1 MNFLE
6 EKMPTDLNTIF
17 SRNISLINL
26 ADEVIFY
33 LRSQNYDRALRTAY
47 RLINILSNQ
56 IEMILINTDYFNKKY
71 VVVDHDETLSIVAN
85 LCKAQE
91 SRDYILLADLYELQ
105 LIPLLISIQEI
116 IISNGDILMKDTLD
130 NQSINLISEADS
142 VLGSKL
148 ASIQNVSHLRQQGY
162 YVEFTSCGRMTLAID
177 MKDGKH
183 YLHSNNRVGYEAFTL
198 ANSWYSIDKT
208 KYIIYGLGLGYHIS
222 ELLTIDSNIQ
232 LEIYESD
239 INIIYLACL
248 YADGI
253 RIITDSRIKL
263 IYDPDFSKLAKRMAM
278 VDSDMNIHYPSLK
291 TIKNQLLQEKL
302 EDYFI
307 QQSSIKNQLSLLNS
321 NFSSNINNY
330 DRIIDELK
338 TRFQGK
344 SLYIVAAGPSLDK
357 NYMQL
362 MNANDNDIIL
372 ATGTVFRKLMKSGI
386 TPDYFIV
393 LDANER
399 VYQQVKGYEES
410 NVPMLFLSTAYKGF
424 ALNYSG
430 KKYIICQ
437 KDYFRAEELALKN
450 NLMLFNTGGSVSTI
464 ALDIGIQFGCKR
476 IIFLGLDL
484 AYTDN
489 YVHASDTSS
498 RELSNTNDLRQVED
512 INGKLVYTSRNL
524 DMYRKWIEKRID
536 GVKGIEF
543 IDATEG
549 GAKIK
554 GMKAMKLSDCI
565 FSDIN

>member
-1 MNFLE
+1 
-6 EKMPTDLNTIF
+6 MPTDINIIF
-17 SRNISLINL
+17 LKNITLINL

-33 LRSQNYDRALRTAY
+33 LRSQNYDRGLRTAY
-47 RLINILSNQ
+47 RLINVLSNQ
-56 IEMILINTDYFNKKY
+56 IEMILLNTDYFNKEY
-71 VVVDHDETLSIVAN
+71 VVVDHDETLSIVTN

-91 SRDYILLADLYELQ
+91 SRDYILLADLYEIQ

-116 IISNGDILMKDTLD
+116 IVNNGDVLIKDILD
-130 NQSINLISEADS
+130 NQSINSIAEVDP
-142 VLGSKL
+142 VLGNKL
-148 ASIQNVSHLRQQGY
+148 ASIQSASYLRQQGY
-162 YVEFTSCGRMTLAID
+162 YVEFTSCGCMTLAIE
-177 MKDGKH
+177 MSNGKH

-208 KYIIYGLGLGYHIS
+208 EYIIYGLGLGYHII

-232 LEIYESD
+232 IEIYESD

-253 RIITDSRIKL
+253 KLINDSRIKL
-263 IYDPDFSKLAKRMAM
+263 IYDPDFSKLVRRMTM
-278 VDSDMNIHYPSLK
+278 VDSDLNIHYPSLK
-291 TIKNQLLQEKL
+291 TIKNQPLKDKL

-307 QQSSIKNQLSLLNS
+307 QQSSINNQVSLLNS
-321 NFSSNINNY
+321 NFSSNINHY
-330 DRIIDELK
+330 DGIVDELK
-338 TRFQGK
+338 TQFQGK
-344 SLYIVAAGPSLDK
+344 TLYIVAAGPSLDK

-362 MNANDNDIIL
+362 KNVNDNDIIL
-372 ATGTVFRKLMKSGI
+372 ATGTVFKKLMKSGI
-386 TPDYFIV
+386 TPNCFIV
-393 LDANER
+393 LDANKR
-399 VYQQVKGYEES
+399 VYHQVKDYETS

-424 ALNYSG
+424 ALNYLG
-430 KKYIICQ
+430 AKYMICQ
-437 KDYFRAEELALKN
+437 KDYLRAEEYAFKN